1 MAKRFLRIAIK
12 VVGYAAGLVFFFDIS
27 FTDWGIGLVI
37 ASVAII
43 LICVF
48 LWTHFDLGDT
58 YDEDE
63 PAPNE
68 PLK

>member
-12 VVGYAAGLVFFFDIS
+12 VVGYAAGAVFAFDMS
-27 FTDWGIGLVI
+27 FTDWGIGLLI
-37 ASVAII
+37 ASAAVGV
-43 LICVF
+43 ICVF

-63 PAPNE
+63 TPPNE
-68 PLK
+68 PIK